1 MQLLSDADEMRNKEE
16 EIPPVELNVFVVLS
30 FNYLFSPLQDVR
42 WMENTGININ
52 ESTSPVLICHP
63 LIFQPPYN
71 QYFIVQLSNRSK
83 KKKNY
88 FSRSK
93 K

>member
-52 ESTSPVLICHP
+52 
-63 LIFQPPYN
+63 
-71 QYFIVQLSNRSK
+71 
-83 KKKNY
+83 
-88 FSRSK
+88 
-93 K
+93 